1 MLYAMIAKDKPGTGE
16 QRLATRPIH
25 LDHLNSLGDRL
36 ILAGALLDTDDKP
49 EGSLLVIE
57 AESLEAATASFMAD
71 PFVKQ
76 GIFGS
81 TEIRPWRVAIDNTA
95 KRS

>member
-25 LDHLNSLGDRL
+25 LDHLNGLGDRL
-36 ILAGALLDTDDKP
+36 ILAGALLDADDKP